1 MRERIFPF
9 LRWFPISLASVRAD
23 VMAGIAVAMVLVPQS
38 MAYAQLAGMPPVYG
52 LYASFLP
59 VIIAALWGSSNQLA
73 TGPVAVVSLLT
84 ASTLMPFA
92 AQGSDEFVAMAI
104 ALALLVGLVQL
115 GLGVMRMGAL
125 VSFISHP
132 VIVGFTNAA
141 AIVIALSQLNKIFGV
156 PLEGNDA
163 FMVNIANMLMRIPEL
178 AHGPTILMGLGA
190 IVLMWA
196 LKRFAP
202 RAPGVLIAV
211 VLATVVSWAV
221 GFERQ
226 ATIAPDAIADPQV
239 VQLVETTRE
248 ARTRA
253 DGLEDE
259 IRTRRTA
266 LEALEGGEAAE
277 ARYQLELLEIE
288 ADEARGQARQL
299 GRDLRSVSLFRI
311 DSEDAVY
318 HTENS
323 APADAEREGPIWRI
337 DQLNDEALV
346 LNGGGRVVGNIPEG
360 LPGFALPELGWTT
373 VTSLITAAF
382 VIALVGFTEAIAIA
396 KAMAVKTGQRL
407 DPNQELI
414 GQGLANIVGSTS
426 QAFPVSGSFSRSA
439 VNIDSGAVTGL
450 SSVVTGLIVVLV
462 LFFFTPLLYHLPEAV
477 LAAIIM
483 MAVIGLINVKAV
495 RHAWEAH
502 KHDGIAAVVTFVAT
516 LAMAPNLDL
525 GILVGAGLAIGLF
538 LWRSMKPRVSEL
550 ARFEDGTL
558 RDAQLYGL
566 ETGQDTCVIRYDG
579 RLYFANVSYFE
590 DAVLDMVAR
599 HPDARYVVIVGKGI
613 NEIDASGEEAVRNLA
628 KRLAE
633 RDITLI
639 FAGVKAQVME
649 VMQRTHLIEVL
660 GEENI
665 FRSTDAAIDAVNKR
679 LAAEKA
685 GGEPAGQGSG

>member
-1 MRERIFPF
+1 MLERIFPF
-9 LRWFPISLASVRAD
+9 LRWFPMSLASARAD

-59 VIIAALWGSSNQLA
+59 VIVAALWGSSNQLA

-84 ASTLMPFA
+84 AAALMPYA
-92 AQGSDEFVAMAI
+92 AMGSEEFIAMAI
-104 ALALLVGLVQL
+104 ALALLVGLIQL

-141 AIVIALSQLNKIFGV
+141 AIIIALSQLNKLIGV
-156 PLEGNDA
+156 PLDSNNA
-163 FMVNIANMLMRIPEL
+163 FLVNIFNMLLQIPQ
-178 AHGPTILMGLGA
+178 AHLPTVVMGAGA

-202 RAPGVLIAV
+202 KLPGVLIAV
-211 VLATVVSWAV
+211 VLATVISWAI
-221 GFERQ
+221 GYERQ
-226 ATIAPDAIADPQV
+226 EEVLLDNIADDHV
-239 VQLVETTRE
+239 VEVLQTLRSTEQ
-248 ARTRA
+248 RA
-253 DGLEDE
+253 D
-259 IRTRRTA
+259 
-266 LEALEGGEAAE
+266 
-277 ARYQLELLEIE
+277 EIE
-288 ADEARGQARQL
+288 ARVREKRAELQTLTGSAAAELRFNKDLLAIEGEEVREHARQL
-299 GRDLRSVSLFRI
+299 RSDLRSVTLHQVEGDGEHF
-311 DSEDAVY
+311 
-318 HTENS
+318 HTQ
-323 APADAEREGPIWRI
+323 ATLPADARTAGPVWRVGPLGE
-337 DQLNDEALV
+337 DGQLTLD
-346 LNGGGRVVGNIPEG
+346 GGGRVVGNIPEG
-360 LPGFALPELGWTT
+360 LPSLSIPQLGWSTI
-373 VTSLITAAF
+373 TSLITAAF

-407 DPNQELI
+407 DPNRELI

-426 QAFPVSGSFSRSA
+426 QGFPVSGSFSRSA
-439 VNIDSGAVTGL
+439 VNIGSGAITGL

-462 LFFFTPLLYHLPEAV
+462 LLFFTPLLYHLPEAV

-483 MAVIGLINVKAV
+483 MAVIGLVNIKAV
-495 RHAWEAH
+495 RHAWDAQR
-502 KHDGIAAVVTFVAT
+502 HDGIAVIVTFVAT
-516 LAMAPNLDL
+516 LAVAPNLDI
-525 GILVGAGLAIGLF
+525 GILIGAGLAIGLF

-566 ETGQDTCVIRYDG
+566 ETNQEACIIRYDG

-613 NEIDASGEEAVRNLA
+613 NEMDASGEEAVRNLA

-633 RDITLI
+633 RDITLV
-639 FAGVKAQVME
+639 FAGVKAQVLE
-649 VMQRTHLIEVL
+649 VMERTHLIEVL
-660 GEENI
+660 GEENV
-665 FRSTDAAIDAVNKR
+665 FRSTNAAIEEVNKR
-679 LAAEKA
+679 LAAEKTKGA
-685 GGEPAGQGSG
+685 PTGQGAG